1 VENVSPILYLGGVT
15 VMDFAV
21 SVKVGLHLLVAHGT
35 GLVDRKLTLFT
46 DMNPHDGKLFLL
58 AWEPVRGAF
67 FLGLVRGVGGW
78 GTVVSIHFVQ
88 DWVAVEE
95 RDREVS

>member
-1 VENVSPILYLGGVT
+1 
-15 VMDFAV
+15 MDLAV
-21 SVKVGLHLLVAHGT
+21 SVEVGLHLLVEHGT
-35 GLVDRKLTLFT
+35 GLVDGKLRLFT
-46 DMNPHDGKLFLL
+46 YMNPRDGELFLL

-88 DWVAVEE
+88 G
-95 RDREVS
+95 

>member
-1 VENVSPILYLGGVT
+1 MDLAMSVE
-15 VMDFAV
+15 
-21 SVKVGLHLLVAHGT
+21 VGLHLLVEHGA
-35 GLVDRKLTLFT
+35 GLVDGKPRLFT
-46 DMNPHDGKLFLL
+46 DMNPNDGELFLL

-88 DWVAVEE
+88 GWVAVEE